1 VILQYRRNAGPGT
14 WGVRLTDGKDRVY
27 RLATADDYAEA
38 DGREVLDFW
47 QAQDEARAKAK
58 EHAGIAAPATLAA
71 ALNAYE
77 QDLRTRGGD
86 PGNVTRVRSHLAADM
101 LQRTVSSLTASELKH
116 WRDRLAKN
124 LAPSTV
130 NRTTTCLKAALNL
143 AADNDDRIARRPW
156 ETGLLA
162 LRDADRSRNVVLND
176 DQVRRVVAAAYGVGP
191 EFGLLVET
199 AAVTG
204 ARVSQL
210 ARLEVQDVQ
219 GDRGDPRVMMP
230 SSRKGRGIKSIGR
243 RPVPIPATLALR
255 LRAIAG
261 KRRPDAPLLLKPSS
275 DAWRKSDHSR
285 LFNRVICNLEDA
297 KLADVTIYALRHS
310 NVVRQLLADVP
321 IRVVAVNHDTSVA
334 MIERTYSRHI
344 ADHAD
349 ALARRALL
357 DLSAP
362 AANVR
367 PFGAKAG
374 A

>member
-1 VILQYRRNAGPGT
+1 MAPAVILQYRRNAGPGT

-143 AADNDDRIARRPW
+143 A
-156 ETGLLA
+156 
-162 LRDADRSRNVVLND
+162 
-176 DQVRRVVAAAYGVGP
+176 
-191 EFGLLVET
+191 
-199 AAVTG
+199 
-204 ARVSQL
+204 
-210 ARLEVQDVQ
+210 
-219 GDRGDPRVMMP
+219 
-230 SSRKGRGIKSIGR
+230 
-243 RPVPIPATLALR
+243 
-255 LRAIAG
+255 
-261 KRRPDAPLLLKPSS
+261 
-275 DAWRKSDHSR
+275 
-285 LFNRVICNLEDA
+285 
-297 KLADVTIYALRHS
+297 
-310 NVVRQLLADVP
+310 
-321 IRVVAVNHDTSVA
+321 
-334 MIERTYSRHI
+334 
-344 ADHAD
+344 
-349 ALARRALL
+349 
-357 DLSAP
+357 
-362 AANVR
+362 
-367 PFGAKAG
+367 
-374 A
+374 